1 MGIFAIISYLR
12 DIDLALFHFI
22 NGVCGR
28 IVVFD
33 QLVGL
38 IESPHL
44 KGLAFISTFG
54 MFWFQRSKTLVRQR
68 ETLVLLLLA
77 VVLSI
82 VVARAL
88 ADLLPFRTRPM
99 YATGIGFRAPLARGF
114 DSGLVDWSSFPSDT
128 TTVLFVMTT
137 GFWLLS
143 RWCGLLWACFSLV
156 TAAAAR
162 IYFGYHYPGDVVAGA
177 LIGIGVMI
185 AVNNKF
191 MHARIAS
198 PIVVMEQRAP
208 AIFYALFFPFLYEV
222 TTLFAYT
229 RVIRHAIFQYFFG
242 SGSLI

>member
-1 MGIFAIISYLR
+1 MIYAFISYLR
-12 DIDLALFHFI
+12 DIDLALFHII
-22 NGVCGR
+22 NGFCGR
-28 IVVFD
+28 NVVFD
-33 QLVGL
+33 QLVSL
-38 IESPHL
+38 LESPHL

-54 MFWFQRSKTLVRQR
+54 MFWFQRPKTLARQR
-68 ETLVLLLLA
+68 ESLVLLLLA

-82 VVARAL
+82 VVSRSL

-99 YATGIGFRAPLARGF
+99 YAPASDFRAPLGRG
-114 DSGLVDWSSFPSDT
+114 LPTTIVDWSSFPSDNVA
-128 TTVLFVMTT
+128 VLFVMTT

-143 RWCGLLWACFSLV
+143 RWWGLLWACFSLLA
-156 TAAAAR
+156 AAAAR

-185 AVNNKF
+185 AINNEF

-198 PIVVMEQRAP
+198 PIVAMEQRAP

-222 TTLFAYT
+222 STLFAYT
-229 RVIRHAIFQYFFG
+229 RVIREALFHYFFG